1 MNPASTVT
9 LWFLTNDERG
19 KTLPKKPCVIAHLK
33 SRQTVWL
40 IFGTIVLVSA
50 ANKSYP
56 ADPSVAL
63 TGSFAKTL
71 SSKYLIVICFGIF

>member
-1 MNPASTVT
+1 M
-9 LWFLTNDERG
+9 
-19 KTLPKKPCVIAHLK
+19 
-33 SRQTVWL
+33 
-40 IFGTIVLVSA
+40 VLASA

-71 SSKYLIVICFGIF
+71 SSKYLILICFGFFFFFQMKTGNKTMLALCKS